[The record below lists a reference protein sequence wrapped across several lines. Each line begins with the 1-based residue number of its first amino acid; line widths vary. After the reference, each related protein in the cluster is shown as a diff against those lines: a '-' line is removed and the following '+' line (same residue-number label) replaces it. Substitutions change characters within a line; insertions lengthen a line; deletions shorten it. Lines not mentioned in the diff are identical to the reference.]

1 MLKSCKYC
9 GKIHDSKFDCGKKPI
24 RKKIRTMQNS
34 FRGTQLWRRKSE
46 EIRERDHY
54 LCQICIRELYG
65 TRRKYN
71 SENIEAHHIIPL
83 ADDYDRR
90 LDNDNLISLCGGH
103 HEMAE
108 RGEIP
113 CDVLLEIALEQ
124 ERKANEVPPPGV

>member
-24 RKKIRTMQNS
+24 RKKIRTTQNS
-34 FRGTQLWRRKSE
+34 FRGTQLWRKKSE

-54 LCQICIRELYG
+54 LCQMCIREKDCADQRLNY
-65 TRRKYN
+65 K
-71 SENIEAHHIIPL
+71 NIEVHHITPL
-83 ADDYDRR
+83 ADDYERR
-90 LDNDNLISLCGGH
+90 LDNNNLISLCSKH

-113 CDVLLEIALEQ
+113 CDVLFKIALEQ
-124 ERKANEVPPPGV
+124 ECKANEVPPGV